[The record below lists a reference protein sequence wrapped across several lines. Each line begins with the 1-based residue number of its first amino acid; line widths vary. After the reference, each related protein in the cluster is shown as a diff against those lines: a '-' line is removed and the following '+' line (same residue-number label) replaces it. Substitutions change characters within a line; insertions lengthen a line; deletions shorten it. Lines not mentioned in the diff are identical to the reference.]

1 MEHTEHKNQ
10 QTTKE
15 HKTHETRFIRQDE
28 KIIYEHKMT
37 IDKNHKTIK
46 HTHENAQKITHIL
59 FLYSY
64 RLEEYDVS
72 ACRVIITSQLGTRRW
87 SFTPHIAATIVQNS
101 II

>member
-37 IDKNHKTIK
+37 IDKNHKSIK
-46 HTHENAQKITHIL
+46 HTHENAHKITHL
-59 FLYSY
+59 DFS
-64 RLEEYDVS
+64 S
-72 ACRVIITSQLGTRRW
+72 NANT
-87 SFTPHIAATIVQNS
+87 VQIS
-101 II
+101 